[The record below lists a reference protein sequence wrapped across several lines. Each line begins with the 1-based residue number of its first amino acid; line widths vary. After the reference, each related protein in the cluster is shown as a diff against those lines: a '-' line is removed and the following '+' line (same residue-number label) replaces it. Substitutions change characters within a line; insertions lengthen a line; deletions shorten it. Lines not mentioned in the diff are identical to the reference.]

1 MKPRAN
7 AGYWQPKIERN
18 RLRDADT
25 DAMLAG
31 AGWLPFRVWEHEDLS
46 AAAERLSVL
55 VAKRLRMSRP

>member
-7 AGYWQPKIERN
+7 ANYWLPKIERN

-25 DAMLAG
+25 NAMLAA
-31 AGWLPFRVWEHEDLS
+31 AGWLPFRVWEHEDLG

-55 VAKRLRMSRP
+55 VAKRIEMVAL